1 MEKTNEIQIHI
12 RLLDEQNACETTMHG
27 NHDMLSS
34 LVYSAMIS
42 HPKFAEIILHATVNY
57 VAQTSRQAMLN

>member
-12 RLLDEQNACETTMHG
+12 RLIDEQDCETTMHG
-27 NHDMLSS
+27 NQDMLSS